1 MTIIYFI
8 LMLSAII
15 LIHEFGHFLMAKLFH
30 VYVYE
35 FALGMGPQLLKWQG
49 KETVYSIRLFP
60 IGGFV
65 SLAGDEH
72 EESTEGIPQHRLMPY
87 LANWKKLCVFLA
99 GPFMNFI
106 LAWVIFVGIYMHIG
120 YVVDPPLPIVN
131 GVIENSVAEQAGFHY
146 GDEIIKLT
154 FSDGSS
160 IEPKSFYDIL
170 EFMQLYHDE
179 TTYTISRGDE
189 VIELVVAPEYNEE
202 EKRYMIGILLP
213 ETHARQLNF
222 YEMIQEGNRYFWDS
236 TDMMIKT
243 LQRIVRG
250 IGVDSLSG
258 PVGIYTMTEQQV
270 SYGFESF
277 MALVGL
283 LSLNVGFMNL
293 IPIPMF
299 DGGRILIT
307 LVEMLTRKKLPEKI
321 EYALM
326 MGSLVLLFGLFI
338 FVTLNDITRIIG

>member
-1 MTIIYFI
+1 MTFIYFI

-35 FALGMGPQLLKWQG
+35 FALGMGPQILKWKG

-65 SLAGDEH
+65 SLAGDEQ
-72 EESTEGIPQHRLMPY
+72 EESVEGIPEERLMSKI
-87 LANWKKLCVFLA
+87 AQWKKLCVFFA
-99 GPFMNFI
+99 GPVMNFI
-106 LAWVIFVGIYMHIG
+106 MAWVVFVGIYMHIG

-131 GVIENSVAEQAGFHY
+131 GVVENSVAEQAGFHF
-146 GDEIIKLT
+146 GDEITKIT
-154 FSDGSS
+154 FSDGTSV
-160 IEPKSFYDIL
+160 EPKSFYDIL

-179 TTYTISRGDE
+179 MTYTILRGE
-189 VIELVVAPEYNEE
+189 ETLELTVVPEFNEE
-202 EKRYMIGILLP
+202 ENRYMIGVLLP
-213 ETHARQLNF
+213 ETHARQLTF
-222 YEMIQEGNRYFWDS
+222 FEMIEEGNRYFWDA

-243 LQRIVRG
+243 LQRLVRG

-270 SYGFESF
+270 AYGIESF
-277 MALVGL
+277 MALVGM

-307 LVEMLTRKKLPEKI
+307 FVEMVTRKKLPEKV

-338 FVTLNDITRIIG
+338 FVTLNDIGRMLG